1 MKKTLRKKF
10 IVFAMSAVTILLVV
24 LVGAISGLSW
34 IILDSQSSVVLHTLA
49 GGGGKFPP
57 VEPPRPMPFAPPM
70 DMDIIQSARFFMV
83 RTARD
88 GTVLDVIHEIKR
100 PDEL

>member
-57 VEPPRPMPFAPPM
+57 VEPPRPMPFAPPNM
-70 DMDIIQSARFFMV
+70 PGRLPVPRARLK
-83 RTARD
+83 
-88 GTVLDVIHEIKR
+88 GTNMK
-100 PDEL
+100 

>member
-34 IILDSQSSVVLHTLA
+34 IILDTQT
-49 GGGGKFPP
+49 
-57 VEPPRPMPFAPPM
+57 
-70 DMDIIQSARFFMV
+70 
-83 RTARD
+83 
-88 GTVLDVIHEIKR
+88 
-100 PDEL
+100 